1 MCLDFLFKQKTAS
14 EMRMRDWSSDLCS
27 SDLPDH
33 KNVVKSDNVSQ
44 WWDDQADKL
53 GLGTM
58 LGMIGRNA
66 MNGFSRDE
74 MIVLGKRLA
83 YSHVPSVYD
92 WRSMLR
98 LPVTLDQAVETI
110 PNTAPSLHL
119 GYIRPER
126 SAVPSRNFGAVD
138 RTEEHTSELQ

>member
-1 MCLDFLFKQKTAS
+1 
-14 EMRMRDWSSDLCS
+14 MRISDWSSDVCS
-27 SDLPDH
+27 SDL
-33 KNVVKSDNVSQ
+33 
-44 WWDDQADKL
+44 
-53 GLGTM
+53 
-58 LGMIGRNA
+58 
-66 MNGFSRDE
+66 
-74 MIVLGKRLA
+74 
-83 YSHVPSVYD
+83 

-138 RTEEHTSELQ
+138 HKLLPIPGERTIEKTDVPEQIQTPHGQISLRKLPAGRSALRNDNNDTLITIVRTA